1 MWIDSTVGKSDL
13 PRPLVV
19 CAIQEGPGAIG
30 KYLGWT
36 AIEQV
41 PTWGGK

>member
-1 MWIDSTVGKSDL
+1 MWVDITVDKSDL

-36 AIEQV
+36 AAEQGA
-41 PTWGGK
+41 TRGGK